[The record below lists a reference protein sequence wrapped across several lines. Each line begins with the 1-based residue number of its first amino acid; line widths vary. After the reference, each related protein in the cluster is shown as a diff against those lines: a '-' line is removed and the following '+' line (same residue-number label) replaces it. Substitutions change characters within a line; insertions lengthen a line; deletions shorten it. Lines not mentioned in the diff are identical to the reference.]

1 MKTEQTLLLRV
12 AEGQLEL
19 RPILARLADATVSGF
34 GMDDGT
40 RQHIR
45 NLDIY
50 MARLVEEASNGRAQA
65 VQEIR
70 SEIKLLARTIV
81 ALSDD
86 QER

>member
-1 MKTEQTLLLRV
+1 
-12 AEGQLEL
+12 
-19 RPILARLADATVSGF
+19 
-34 GMDDGT
+34 
-40 RQHIR
+40 
-45 NLDIY
+45 
-50 MARLVEEASNGRAQA
+50 MARLVEEVSNGRAQS